1 VLFLD
6 VRKNQEI
13 VGVNVLAVAQGHA
26 RVGVGESLVGDVA
39 EDESLGSYEVEGAS
53 LGYREGFFVPRGQN
67 LNKLM

>member
-1 VLFLD
+1 VLFLN

-13 VGVNVLAVAQGHA
+13 VSVNVLAVAQGHA
-26 RVGVGESLVGDVA
+26 RVSIGESFVGDVA

>member
-53 LGYREGFFVPRGQN
+53 LGYREGLFVARGQN
-67 LNKLM
+67 LHKQM